1 MNITGPQYSK
11 ETKGIRSSKDIV
23 DQQVKLVFVYPMIFD
38 NYLSNYMNNFRDF
51 ISVNMLKEIFLSNT
65 LNIITTASYIH
76 PLIDEKGE
84 KVEPQKN
91 IQKIK
96 FNDSGFSLSAP
107 QQDVSREQSK
117 YEITQRVQEKTA
129 TIRKLLQVD
138 PKLSAFRPYVNM
150 ITLSNN
156 IDVPVILGTKAF
168 TVDTQVLTF
177 MFIVAVANRPGLKFS
192 KKSDIDKIFKII
204 KGTDAQGVYQL
215 LNNLITTR
223 EISVKERLTDFFKG
237 FVTRGKRR
245 SLPPKQ
251 RPLPN
256 RQELSRS
263 NEPIEDL
270 PREELLSYDD
280 SFEILKGTQNKI
292 SEAQT
297 FFNFVYEPSM
307 LKRKFGID
315 LTQGQVSGA
324 ITKVNADLK
333 NVMNSF
339 ESNFI
344 KTISLY
350 GDSVITSLIYLL
362 YPAGSDV
369 DTLRLRE
376 KHLNSSLLSEIS
388 DFINNNISKTI
399 ENSLSKKS
407 AELADQKLSELSSL
421 CGDDFSDSDGMLEE
435 ISRSLRHVYLKSP
448 SFDERTLDNFLNELD
463 KASRNASTQT
473 ARVTKSLNILLGSG
487 TADTIISKVHSIV
500 NEFLNQIINE
510 LRQKDPNFTS
520 TPAARFF
527 DESAIN
533 KLIDQAIFS
542 IGKYL
547 VFLFQYNFQ
556 IAICRYI
563 KVVETEIKTA
573 KNSVVDY
580 PNYTLVVPVETIMAV
595 ATAFAA
601 KKYEDLIER
610 GESIGKVSTLIKQIN
625 DRYILGVI
633 RYFVNTLEIPNLM
646 VVDKKDGKLYYKL
659 MHQSD
664 VQKIN
669 LRTVDTYIDQLTS
682 TVLKN

>member
-1 MNITGPQYSK
+1 MNS
-11 ETKGIRSSKDIV
+11 
-23 DQQVKLVFVYPMIFD
+23 
-38 NYLSNYMNNFRDF
+38 FRDF

-84 KVEPQKN
+84 RVEPQNN
-91 IQKIK
+91 IQQIR
-96 FNDSGFSLSAP
+96 FSDSGFSLSGP
-107 QQDVSREQSK
+107 QQDISREQSK

-129 TIRKLLQVD
+129 IIKQLLRVD

-150 ITLSNN
+150 ITMTNN

-192 KKSDIDKIFKII
+192 KKNDIDKMFKII
-204 KGTDAQGVYQL
+204 KSTDGKDAYKL

-223 EISVKERLTDFFKG
+223 ELSIGERLVDFFKG
-237 FVTRGKRR
+237 LLIGKKRR
-245 SLPPKQ
+245 VLQAKSQ
-251 RPLPN
+251 RPLPSREEQN
-256 RQELSRS
+256 LSKTEKLI
-263 NEPIEDL
+263 EPIETFS
-270 PREELLSYDD
+270 REDMLSYDE
-280 SFEILKGTQNKI
+280 SFEILKGTQSKI
-292 SEAQT
+292 SDAQT
-297 FFNFVYEPSM
+297 FFNFVYDPSM

-324 ITKVNADLK
+324 ITKVNADLQ

-344 KTISLY
+344 KTISIY

-362 YPAGSDV
+362 FPAGSDV
-369 DTLRLRE
+369 DTLKLRE

-421 CGDDFSDSDGMLEE
+421 CGDDFSDSDGMLQE
-435 ISRSLRHVYLKSP
+435 ISKNLKHMYLTSP
-448 SFDERTLDNFLNELD
+448 SFDERALDNFLRELD

-473 ARVTKSLNILLGSG
+473 TRVTKSLNILLGSG
-487 TADTIISKVHSIV
+487 TADTIIDKVHSII
-500 NEFLNQIINE
+500 NEFLNQIVNE
-510 LRQKDPNFTS
+510 LRSYDVDFSS
-520 TPAARFF
+520 TPAARFL
-527 DESAIN
+527 ETNNIN
-533 KLIDQAIFS
+533 QLIDQAIFS

-580 PNYTLVVPVETIMAV
+580 PNYTLVVPVETIMTV

-601 KKYEDLIER
+601 KRYEDLTER
-610 GESIGKVSTLIKQIN
+610 REGIGQISNIIKQIN
-625 DRYILGVI
+625 DRYVLGVI
-633 RYFVNTLEIPNLM
+633 RYFVNTLEVPNLM
-646 VVDKKDGKLYYKL
+646 VVDKKNNQLYYKL

-669 LRTVDTYIDQLTS
+669 LRTVDTYINDLTS
-682 TVLKN
+682 TVLRN